1 MTAIPDRTIRRT
13 ARARASCCNCNLY
26 PGKSLRIRMLSFRGT
41 SVPNRGIG
49 PGQRNRGL
57 NGELSP
63 AAPSG
68 LASRG
73 TAL

>member
-41 SVPNRGIG
+41 SVPNR
-49 PGQRNRGL
+49 
-57 NGELSP
+57 
-63 AAPSG
+63 
-68 LASRG
+68 ASDQG
-73 TAL
+73 SATGALTEN